1 MWDPCCA
8 LRSVVDDGRK
18 IVGTAIER
26 ITIHHT
32 DYELVVCILH
42 DTTSSKKL
50 LSVFP
55 NALLL
60 IVRSHMHIIFLF
72 FMHNVPARTVCILR
86 KSVDL

>member
-1 MWDPCCA
+1 MEGK
-8 LRSVVDDGRK
+8 LY
-18 IVGTAIER
+18 GTAIER

-42 DTTSSKKL
+42 ATTSSKKL

-60 IVRSHMHIIFLF
+60 IVRSYAYAYNIFIF
-72 FMHNVPARTVCILR
+72 YA
-86 KSVDL
+86 

>member
-1 MWDPCCA
+1 MEGK
-8 LRSVVDDGRK
+8 LY
-18 IVGTAIER
+18 GTAIER

-72 FMHNVPARTVCILR
+72 LFFMHNVPSRTVCILR